1 MKILGLSF
9 LLEVFPSQPR
19 DSRKKKGKEVVLHF
33 DPSLCVP
40 YLDYKERKC

>member
-1 MKILGLSF
+1 MGLSF
-9 LLEVFPSQPR
+9 LLEVFPSQTR
-19 DSRKKKGKEVVLHF
+19 DSSEKKKGKQVVLHF